1 MKRVTIICAVLL
13 LGGFVPSTAKAV
25 TWSFEMETYDESTV
39 VWSSD
44 TAVETGYPGYDYDW
58 ELTEA
63 DVWVVEQ
70 GAAGVPFWFP
80 ILDGIAPADKIGSG
94 SSSGLPIDIYGMQGL
109 SIPDISAVL
118 YLGVHVS
125 GMGIAQLSD
134 INFGTISGTGG
145 TVYDVIGTRIGG
157 NLTVIPEPAT
167 VFLLGLGG
175 LVFLRR
181 RRT

>member
-58 ELTEA
+58 ELTKA
-63 DVWVVEQ
+63 DVWLVQQ
-70 GAAGVPFWFP
+70 GAPEIKLWYS
-80 ILDGIAPADKIGSG
+80 ILDGIATEDKIGSG
-94 SSSGLPIDIYGMQGL
+94 SSSGLPFDIYGTQGL

-118 YLGVHVS
+118 YLGVAPTGV
-125 GMGIAQLSD
+125 GVGQLSD
-134 INFGTISGTGG
+134 INIGTMGG
-145 TVYDVIGTRIGG
+145 AGVTYDILGTRIGG

>member
-25 TWSFEMETYDESTV
+25 TWSFEIETYDESTAL
-39 VWSSD
+39 WSSD

-63 DVWVVEQ
+63 GVWLEDTQ
-70 GAAGVPFWFP
+70 GPSFWFP
-80 ILDGIAPADKIGSG
+80 ILDGIATEDKIGSG

-134 INFGTISGTGG
+134 INFGTMGAFDI
-145 TVYDVIGTRIGG
+145 VGTRIGG